1 MIPLRSFWLGVVVS
15 SAVAAAMAPAAA
27 HADARLS
34 RSGNVVTL
42 TSDGDGD
49 TIHDAG
55 TDSRNLISYFVER
68 GRVLRAGPGCRRL
81 RGPRVT
87 RVVVTCGAPTRTSVN
102 RVTLRVQLGGGDDT
116 FFAAPWD
123 DVQPRVIVDGGAGND
138 TVYGSTL
145 GDDIHGGAGD
155 DRLYGLDDEDA
166 LDGGP
171 GNDLIVGG
179 AGDDSVVG
187 GDGQDR
193 LYGDELGPTSA
204 WGNDLLTA
212 VDFGA
217 GPDRLFCGEG
227 PDGAVV
233 DGDDVAASDC
243 ENLSGAQT
251 TPPRDTVGTR
261 PLTVVIGPPATTPG
275 GLARIL
281 RGQPIRLPVT
291 VSAAAQFKATLRL
304 SATEARRLGVP
315 ARERTIAD
323 DIGTP
328 LTLTPLTFNTQIRL
342 RWPVRP
348 YLAAAGLVRATL
360 TIIGTDVTGARTVA
374 TRALTLRR

>member
-1 MIPLRSFWLGVVVS
+1 MIPPRSIRIAVVLS
-15 SAVAAAMAPAAA
+15 SAAVAVVPAAA
-27 HADARLS
+27 HADARIS

-42 TSDGDGD
+42 TSDDEGDE
-49 TIHDAG
+49 IHDAG

-87 RVVVTCGAPTRTSVN
+87 RVIVTCGAPTRDSVN
-102 RVTLRVQLGGGDDT
+102 RVTLRVQLGGGNDT
-116 FFAAPWD
+116 FVTAPWD
-123 DVQPRVIVDGGAGND
+123 DVQPRVVADGGGGD
-138 TVYGSTL
+138 DVIYGSTL
-145 GDDIHGGAGD
+145 GDDIDGGAGND
-155 DRLYGLDDEDA
+155 QLFGLDDEDA
-166 LDGGP
+166 LNGGP
-171 GNDLIVGG
+171 GNDIVVGG
-179 AGDDSVVG
+179 AGDDSVAG

-193 LYGDELGPTSA
+193 LYGDERSPTSA
-204 WGNDLLTA
+204 WGNDVLTA
-212 VDFGA
+212 ADFGA
-217 GPDRLFCGEG
+217 GPDRLSCGEG
-227 PDGAVV
+227 SDGAVV
-233 DGDDVAASDC
+233 DGDDVAAPDC

-251 TPPRDTVGTR
+251 TPPRDTVGTL
-261 PLTVVIGPPATTPG
+261 PLTVRIGAPAATPG

-281 RGQPIRLPVT
+281 RGQPIRMPVT
-291 VSAAAQFKATLRL
+291 VSAAAHFVTTLRL

-348 YLAAAGLVRATL
+348 FLAGAALVRATL
-360 TIIGTDVTGARTVA
+360 TITATDVNLARTVV